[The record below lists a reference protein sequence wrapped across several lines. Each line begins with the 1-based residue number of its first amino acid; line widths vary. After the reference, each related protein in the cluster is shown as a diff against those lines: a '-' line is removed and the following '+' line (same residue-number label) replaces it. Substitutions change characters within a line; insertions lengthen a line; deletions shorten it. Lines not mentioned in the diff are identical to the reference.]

1 MTDFWQQLA
10 AAPPGQ
16 TLQIAHDPEG
26 VSVALGSREW
36 RHILRR
42 HPEMNDFR
50 DLIVDAV
57 NRPVAREPDV
67 RQPGVWRF
75 YSHVPFDRTISSR
88 ELPLRVRVVVKF
100 IDEQDGLKG
109 YVSTAFLTR

>member
-1 MTDFWQQLA
+1 MTDFWQRLA

-75 YSHVPFDRTISSR
+75 YSRVPYDRTISSR
-88 ELPLRVRVVVKF
+88 ELPLRVRVVVKY

-109 YVSTAFLTR
+109 YISTAFLTR

>member
-1 MTDFWQQLA
+1 MTDFWQRLTSI
-10 AAPPGQ
+10 PSGD
-16 TLQIAHDPEG
+16 TLRIGIDPEG
-26 VSVALGSREW
+26 VPVYLGRDEW

-57 NRPVAREPDV
+57 KRPVAREPDV
-67 RQPGVWRF
+67 RRLGVWRF
-75 YSHVPFDRTISSR
+75 YSHLPSDRTISSR
-88 ELPLRVRVVVKF
+88 EMPLRVRVVVKY